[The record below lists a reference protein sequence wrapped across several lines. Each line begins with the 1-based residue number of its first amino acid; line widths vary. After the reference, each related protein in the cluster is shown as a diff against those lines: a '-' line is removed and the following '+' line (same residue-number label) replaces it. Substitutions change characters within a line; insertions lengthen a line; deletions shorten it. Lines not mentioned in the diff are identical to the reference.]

1 MYALVCFLMPHSSH
15 LCVVILTFAFW
26 SLVVC
31 VQDLKIVIF
40 WLSLIFKF
48 FHLPSLIFIFIL
60 TTSYWRFKKTIL
72 KTTTTISWETDRFL
86 LEHKVFTKDPRF
98 LNMTPS
104 LSLETPIFILDTQ
117 DIHWNRLDIYQKFL

>member
-1 MYALVCFLMPHSSH
+1 MYALVCFLKLHSSH
-15 LCVVILTFAFW
+15 LCFVILTFAFW
-26 SLVVC
+26 SIVVS
-31 VQDLKIVIF
+31 VPVLKIDIF

-48 FHLPSLIFIFIL
+48 FHLPSLIFIFIF
-60 TTSYWRFKKTIL
+60 TTSCWRFKKAIL
-72 KTTTTISWETDRFL
+72 KTTMAISWETNRFL